1 MIVYII
7 HLHMFVYKPVF
18 AYARLNRGQK
28 NARLISKSNKSYVR
42 AIKEWL
48 SCLLG
53 SVRIVNREFDHKSI
67 SDDETVVSITSYHF

>member
-1 MIVYII
+1 
-7 HLHMFVYKPVF
+7 MFVYKPVY
-18 AYARLNRGQK
+18 AYAK
-28 NARLISKSNKSYVR
+28 SCAIFEVKSNKSYVR
-42 AIKEWL
+42 AIEWL